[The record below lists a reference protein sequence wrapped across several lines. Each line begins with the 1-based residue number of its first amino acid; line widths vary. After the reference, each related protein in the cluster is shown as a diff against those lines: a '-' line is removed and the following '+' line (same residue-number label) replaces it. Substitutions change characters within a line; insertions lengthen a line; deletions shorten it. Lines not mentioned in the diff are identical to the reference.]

1 MDNFTIFVIVLLSF
15 AGVTPIITASALK
28 YSVDVGNIG
37 PEPLA
42 SDRDKKLR
50 PKTMAYQGNRYF
62 LHKENPRNNIWK
74 CSTSRY
80 TKCTAQLKIDIN
92 GENVR
97 VTGLHDH
104 ANNIE

>member
-1 MDNFTIFVIVLLSF
+1 MILPFSIFYRLLSF
-15 AGVTPIITASALK
+15 AGRTEAAIK
-28 YSVDVGNIG
+28 YSVDVGNIR
-37 PEPLA
+37 PEP

-50 PKTMAYQGNRYF
+50 PKTMAFQGNRYF
-62 LHKENPRNNIWK
+62 LHKENQRNNIWK

-80 TKCTAQLKIDIN
+80 TKCTAQLKTDIN
-92 GENVR
+92 GANIR